1 MTGDWRHLLTHLLT
15 YSLTLI
21 TYYFLPIRCFF
32 RIWIYIC
39 FILCTWTSPVVEV
52 VSTSTTS
59 IFDGA
64 NARNRSGKLKQPL
77 IKMLRPCD
85 EKIVRQWSSP
95 PLLIFGGALRAAP
108 PCLVAVAW
116 LSLFQ
121 RFQKRNG
128 VRGSPFAGHS
138 TIPLLPP
145 EQRRRSPLRAHRPA
159 DTA

>member
-1 MTGDWRHLLTHLLT
+1 MSASLHAMSKTAPHTLRLPELKQPHAPFFAHGHLLRLKLCQRVLLPF
-15 YSLTLI
+15 LTE
-21 TYYFLPIRCFF
+21 P
-32 RIWIYIC
+32 
-39 FILCTWTSPVVEV
+39 
-52 VSTSTTS
+52 
-59 IFDGA
+59 
-64 NARNRSGKLKQPL
+64 NARNPGGKLKQPL

-85 EKIVRQWSSP
+85 EKIVRQWSPP